1 MKRKIKIVFLCLLIY
16 VGIVILSGCAE
27 STNNNDKIKILC
39 TNFSEY
45 DWARTIIGE
54 NNDKIEVSMLGG
66 KGADLHNYQP
76 TAEDIIQIKG
86 CDLFIYV
93 GGESDEWLDKI
104 LEDKNKSQCISLIE
118 ILGEDIKTEEIVEG
132 MQEEDDA
139 WHLGGHDEELDE
151 HVWLSLKNAQ
161 KFVLT
166 IQDKII
172 NLDLEHKKEY
182 EKNGREYI
190 EKLNDLDNRYKNMV
204 SLAKKN
210 TLLFADRFPFR
221 YMIEDYGLKY
231 YAAFVGCSSETE
243 ASFETIAFLSE
254 KVVEENIS
262 YVLVIEKSDE
272 KIAESVIN
280 NSKKTNAG
288 ILEMNSLQSI
298 SGEEMDKG
306 ISYISVMEA
315 NLDVLSKV
323 LN

>member
-1 MKRKIKIVFLCLLIY
+1 MKCKIKIVFLCLLIY
-16 VGIVILSGCAE
+16 VGIVILSGCTENA
-27 STNNNDKIKILC
+27 NNDDKIEILC

-45 DWARTIIGE
+45 DWVRTIIGE
-54 NNDKIEVSMLGG
+54 NNDEVEVSMLGG

-76 TAEDIIQIKG
+76 TTEDIIQIKG

-93 GGESDEWLDKI
+93 GGESDEWLDEI
-104 LEDKNKSQCISLIE
+104 LKDKNKLQCISLIE
-118 ILGEDIKTEEIVEG
+118 ILGEDMKTEEIIEG
-132 MQEEDDA
+132 MQKEDDTE
-139 WHLGGHDEELDE
+139 LDEHDAELDE

-166 IQDKII
+166 IQEKII

-190 EKLNDLDNRYKNMV
+190 EKLNDLDGRYEDMI
-204 SLAKKN
+204 SLAKSN
-210 TLLFADRFPFR
+210 TVLFADRFPFR

-243 ASFETIAFLSE
+243 ASFETIAFLSG
-254 KVVEENIS
+254 KIVEENIP
-262 YVLVIEKSDE
+262 YVLVIEKSDK
-272 KIAESVIN
+272 KIAESIIN
-280 NSKKTNAG
+280 NSKKTNTG

-298 SGEEMDKG
+298 SGEEIDTG
-306 ISYISVMEA
+306 ITYISVMEE

-323 LN
+323 LK